1 MKDINHIAI
10 YLPANANKA
19 LVMGLICKHPLLQ
32 AYNGFNNNAAM
43 FSSEALDQF
52 LKEEFLH
59 GETGFDTG
67 FNRPLH
73 TMSSGEQK
81 KVLLQFLLS
90 QNPAYF
96 IVDEVYDHLDIATQA
111 VVLKKFESI
120 AQTIPIIQIFHR
132 KKEIFPFINHYF
144 SYHNNDFIAHIS
156 LEHLLF
162 NIKAQFQAGTDLTLP
177 LPLTTFNI
185 PLNPLVA
192 LINVSV
198 SYDGRPIVKDI
209 NWTIN
214 AGEFWQL
221 IGPNGSGKT
230 TILSLIT
237 GDNPKGYGQELY
249 LFGKK
254 KGSGETVW
262 DIKQKIGY
270 FNASL
275 TQHFSRQDSIEKM
288 IISGFN
294 DSIGLYIKPTD
305 QQIRLA
311 QEWLH
316 FIQLYPQR
324 NKAIQFLTL
333 AQQRMV
339 LIARAMVKHPPLLIL
354 DEPTAGLDDASAALI
369 ITMIQQIVNQSTTTI
384 LYVSHSRE
392 EGLTPT
398 SIFELSPSEFGAT
411 GTIVST

>member
-1 MKDINHIAI
+1 
-10 YLPANANKA
+10 
-19 LVMGLICKHPLLQ
+19 MGLICKHPLLQ
-32 AYNGFNNNAAM
+32 VYEGFNNNAAI
-43 FSSEALDQF
+43 FSGEALDQF
-52 LKEEFLH
+52 LNKEFLH

-73 TMSSGEQK
+73 SLSSGEQK
-81 KVLLQFLLS
+81 KALLQYLLS

-96 IVDEVYDHLDIATQA
+96 IVDEVYDHLDISTQSA
-111 VVLKKFESI
+111 VLKKFESI

-144 SYHNNDFIAHIS
+144 SYHNNDLIAHVS
-156 LEHLLF
+156 LEQLLLSVQG
-162 NIKAQFQAGTDLTLP
+162 QFHTPAHVALP
-177 LPLTTFNI
+177 LPLKAFE
-185 PLNPLVA
+185 PLLNPLVA

-198 SYDGRPIVKDI
+198 SYEGRPIVKDI

-230 TILSLIT
+230 TLLSLIT
-237 GDNPKGYGQELY
+237 GDNPKGYGQALY

-270 FNASL
+270 FNASI

-294 DSIGLYIKPTD
+294 DSIGLYITPTD

-324 NKAIQFLTL
+324 NKAIQFLTM

-369 ITMIQQIVNQSTTTI
+369 ITMIQQIVHQSKTTI
-384 LYVSHSRE
+384 LYVSHSKE

-398 SIFELSPSEFGAT
+398 NIFELSPSLLGTT
-411 GTIVST
+411 GKIVSY

>member
-1 MKDINHIAI
+1 
-10 YLPANANKA
+10 L
-19 LVMGLICKHPLLQ
+19 
-32 AYNGFNNNAAM
+32 
-43 FSSEALDQF
+43 
-52 LKEEFLH
+52 
-59 GETGFDTG
+59 
-67 FNRPLH
+67 
-73 TMSSGEQK
+73 SSGEQK
-81 KVLLQFLLS
+81 KALLQYLLS

-96 IVDEVYDHLDIATQA
+96 IVDEVYDHLDISTQSA
-111 VVLKKFESI
+111 VLKKFESI

-144 SYHNNDFIAHIS
+144 SYHNNDLIAHVS
-156 LEHLLF
+156 LEQLLLCVQG
-162 NIKAQFQAGTDLTLP
+162 QFHTPAHVALP
-177 LPLTTFNI
+177 LPLKAFE
-185 PLNPLVA
+185 PLLNPLVA

-230 TILSLIT
+230 TLLSLIT
-237 GDNPKGYGQELY
+237 GDNPKGYGQALY

-270 FNASL
+270 FNASI

-294 DSIGLYIKPTD
+294 DSIGLYITPTD

-324 NKAIQFLTL
+324 NKAIQFLTM

-369 ITMIQQIVNQSTTTI
+369 ITMIQQIVHQSKTTI
-384 LYVSHSRE
+384 LYVSHSKE

-398 SIFELSPSEFGAT
+398 NIFELSPSLLGTT
-411 GTIVST
+411 GKIVSY

>member
-1 MKDINHIAI
+1 MKVLNHIAI

-19 LVMGLICKHPLLQ
+19 LVIGLICKHPLLQ
-32 AYNGFNNNAAM
+32 VYNGFNNNAAI
-43 FSSEALDQF
+43 FSGEALDQF
-52 LKEEFLH
+52 LNKEFLH

-73 TMSSGEQK
+73 SLSSGEQK
-81 KVLLQFLLS
+81 KALFQYLLS
-90 QNPAYF
+90 KNPAYF
-96 IVDEVYDHLDIATQA
+96 IVDEVYDHLDISTQS

-144 SYHNNDFIAHIS
+144 SYHNNDLIAHVS
-156 LEHLLF
+156 LEQLLLYVQG
-162 NIKAQFQAGTDLTLP
+162 QFHTPAHVALP
-177 LPLTTFNI
+177 LPLKAFE
-185 PLNPLVA
+185 PLLNPLVA

-230 TILSLIT
+230 TLLSLIT

-270 FNASL
+270 FNASI

-294 DSIGLYIKPTD
+294 DSIGLYITPTD

-311 QEWLH
+311 QEWLD

-324 NKAIQFLTL
+324 NKAIQFLTM
-333 AQQRMV
+333 AEQRMV

-369 ITMIQQIVNQSTTTI
+369 ITMIQQIVHQSKSTI

-398 SIFELSPSEFGAT
+398 NVFELSPSLLGTT
-411 GTIVST
+411 GKIVSF

>member
-1 MKDINHIAI
+1 MKVRNHIAI

-32 AYNGFNNNAAM
+32 VYEGFNNNAAI
-43 FSSEALDQF
+43 FSGEALDQF
-52 LKEEFLH
+52 LNKEFLH

-73 TMSSGEQK
+73 SLSSGEQK
-81 KVLLQFLLS
+81 KALLQYLLS

-96 IVDEVYDHLDIATQA
+96 IVDEVYDHLDISTQSA
-111 VVLKKFESI
+111 VLKKFESI

-144 SYHNNDFIAHIS
+144 SYHNNDLIAHVS
-156 LEHLLF
+156 LEQLLLSVQG
-162 NIKAQFQAGTDLTLP
+162 QFHTPAHIALP
-177 LPLTTFNI
+177 LPLKAFE
-185 PLNPLVA
+185 PLLNPLVA

-198 SYDGRPIVKDI
+198 SYEGRPIVKDI

-230 TILSLIT
+230 TLLSLIT

-270 FNASL
+270 FNASI

-288 IISGFN
+288 FISGFN
-294 DSIGLYIKPTD
+294 DSIGLYITPTD

-324 NKAIQFLTL
+324 NKAIQFLTM

-369 ITMIQQIVNQSTTTI
+369 ITMIQQIVHQSKTTI
-384 LYVSHSRE
+384 LYVSHSKE

-398 SIFELSPSEFGAT
+398 NVFELSPSLSGTT
-411 GTIVST
+411 GKIVSY

>member
-1 MKDINHIAI
+1 MKVINHIAI

-19 LVMGLICKHPLLQ
+19 LVMGLICKHPLIQ
-32 AYNGFNNNAAM
+32 AYFDIENINSAL
-43 FSSEALDQF
+43 FSSQALDQF

-73 TMSSGEQK
+73 SLSSGEQK
-81 KVLLQFLLS
+81 KVLLQYLLS
-90 QNPAYF
+90 RNPTYF

-111 VVLKKFESI
+111 LVLKKFESI

-144 SYHNNDFIAHIS
+144 SYHNNDLIAYIS
-156 LEHLLF
+156 LEHLLLDIQTQF
-162 NIKAQFQAGTDLTLP
+162 NTGAHLP
-177 LPLTTFNI
+177 LPLNVIETS
-185 PLNPLVA
+185 LNPLVQ

-214 AGEFWQL
+214 AGEFWHL

-230 TILSLIT
+230 TLLSLIT

-294 DSIGLYIKPTD
+294 DSIGLYIKPSD

-354 DEPTAGLDDASAALI
+354 DEPTAGLDDGSAALI
-369 ITMIQQIVNQSTTTI
+369 ITMIQQIVHQSKTTI

-398 SIFELSPSEFGAT
+398 SIFELSPSEFGAI
-411 GTIVST
+411 GTIVSI

>member
-1 MKDINHIAI
+1 MKVRNHIAI

-32 AYNGFNNNAAM
+32 VYEGFNNNAAI
-43 FSSEALDQF
+43 FSGEALDQF
-52 LKEEFLH
+52 LNKEFLH

-73 TMSSGEQK
+73 SLSSGEQK
-81 KVLLQFLLS
+81 KALLQYLLS

-96 IVDEVYDHLDIATQA
+96 IVDEVYDHLDISTQSA
-111 VVLKKFESI
+111 VLKKFESI

-144 SYHNNDFIAHIS
+144 SYHNNDLIAHVS
-156 LEHLLF
+156 LEQLLLSVQG
-162 NIKAQFQAGTDLTLP
+162 QFHTPAHVALP
-177 LPLTTFNI
+177 LPLKAFE
-185 PLNPLVA
+185 PLLNPLVA

-198 SYDGRPIVKDI
+198 SYEGRPIVKDI

-230 TILSLIT
+230 TLLSLIT

-270 FNASL
+270 FNASI

-294 DSIGLYIKPTD
+294 DSIGLYITPTD

-324 NKAIQFLTL
+324 NKAIQFLTM

-369 ITMIQQIVNQSTTTI
+369 ITMIQQIVHQSKTTI
-384 LYVSHSRE
+384 LYVSHSKE

-398 SIFELSPSEFGAT
+398 NVFELSPSLSGTT
-411 GTIVST
+411 GKIVSY

>member
-1 MKDINHIAI
+1 
-10 YLPANANKA
+10 
-19 LVMGLICKHPLLQ
+19 
-32 AYNGFNNNAAM
+32 
-43 FSSEALDQF
+43 
-52 LKEEFLH
+52 
-59 GETGFDTG
+59 
-67 FNRPLH
+67 
-73 TMSSGEQK
+73 
-81 KVLLQFLLS
+81 
-90 QNPAYF
+90 
-96 IVDEVYDHLDIATQA
+96 
-111 VVLKKFESI
+111 
-120 AQTIPIIQIFHR
+120 
-132 KKEIFPFINHYF
+132 
-144 SYHNNDFIAHIS
+144 
-156 LEHLLF
+156 
-162 NIKAQFQAGTDLTLP
+162 
-177 LPLTTFNI
+177 
-185 PLNPLVA
+185 
-192 LINVSV
+192 
-198 SYDGRPIVKDI
+198 IVKDI

-214 AGEFWQL
+214 AGEFWHL

-230 TILSLIT
+230 TLLSLIT

-294 DSIGLYIKPTD
+294 DSIGLYIKPSD

-354 DEPTAGLDDASAALI
+354 DEPTAGLDDGSAALI
-369 ITMIQQIVNQSTTTI
+369 ITMIQQIVHQSKTTI

-398 SIFELSPSEFGAT
+398 SIFELSPSEFGAI
-411 GTIVST
+411 GTIVSI

>member
-1 MKDINHIAI
+1 
-10 YLPANANKA
+10 
-19 LVMGLICKHPLLQ
+19 MGLICKHPLLQ
-32 AYNGFNNNAAM
+32 VYNGFNNNAAI
-43 FSSEALDQF
+43 FSGEALDQF
-52 LKEEFLH
+52 LNKEFLH

-73 TMSSGEQK
+73 SLSSGEQK
-81 KVLLQFLLS
+81 KALLQYLLS

-96 IVDEVYDHLDIATQA
+96 IVDEVYDHLDISTQS

-144 SYHNNDFIAHIS
+144 SYHNNDLIAHVS
-156 LEHLLF
+156 LEQLLLYVQG
-162 NIKAQFQAGTDLTLP
+162 QFHTPAHVALP
-177 LPLTTFNI
+177 LPLKVFE
-185 PLNPLVA
+185 PLLNPLVA

-230 TILSLIT
+230 TLLSLIT
-237 GDNPKGYGQELY
+237 GDNPKGYGQALY

-294 DSIGLYIKPTD
+294 DSIGLYITPTD

-324 NKAIQFLTL
+324 NKAIQFLTM
-333 AQQRMV
+333 AEQRMV

-369 ITMIQQIVNQSTTTI
+369 ITMIQQIVHQSKTTI

-398 SIFELSPSEFGAT
+398 NVFELSPSLLGTT
-411 GTIVST
+411 GKIVSF

>member
-1 MKDINHIAI
+1 MKVINHIAI

-19 LVMGLICKHPLLQ
+19 LVMGLICKHPLLL
-32 AYNGFNNNAAM
+32 AYNGFNNNASI

-59 GETGFDTG
+59 GETVFDTG

-73 TMSSGEQK
+73 SLSSGEQK
-81 KVLLQFLLS
+81 KVLLQYLLS
-90 QNPAYF
+90 QNPTYF

-111 VVLKKFESI
+111 LVLKKFESI
-120 AQTIPIIQIFHR
+120 AQKIPIIQIFHR

-144 SYHNNDFIAHIS
+144 SYHNNDLIAYIS
-156 LEHLLF
+156 LEHMLLDIQTQF
-162 NIKAQFQAGTDLTLP
+162 NTGAHLP
-177 LPLTTFNI
+177 LPLNVIKTS
-185 PLNPLVA
+185 LNPLVQ

-214 AGEFWQL
+214 EGEFWQL

-230 TILSLIT
+230 TMLSLIT
-237 GDNPKGYGQELY
+237 GDNPKGYGQEVY
-249 LFGKK
+249 LFGRK
-254 KGSGETVW
+254 KGTGETVW

-294 DSIGLYIKPTD
+294 DSIGLYIKPSD

-354 DEPTAGLDDASAALI
+354 DEPTAGLDDVSAALI
-369 ITMIQQIVNQSTTTI
+369 IKMIQQIIHQSKTTI

-398 SIFELSPSEFGAT
+398 SIFELSPSEFGAI
-411 GTIVST
+411 GTIVSI

>member
-1 MKDINHIAI
+1 MKVINHIAI

-32 AYNGFNNNAAM
+32 AYNGFNNNASI

-52 LKEEFLH
+52 LKKEFLH

-81 KVLLQFLLS
+81 KVLLQYLLS
-90 QNPAYF
+90 QNPTYF

-111 VVLKKFESI
+111 LVLKKFESI
-120 AQTIPIIQIFHR
+120 AQKIPIIQIFHR

-144 SYHNNDFIAHIS
+144 SYHNNDLIAYIS
-156 LEHLLF
+156 LEHMLLDIQTQF
-162 NIKAQFQAGTDLTLP
+162 NTGAHLP
-177 LPLTTFNI
+177 LPLNVIKTS
-185 PLNPLVA
+185 LNPLVQ

-214 AGEFWQL
+214 EGEFWQL

-230 TILSLIT
+230 TMLSLIT
-237 GDNPKGYGQELY
+237 GDNPKGYGQEVY
-249 LFGKK
+249 LFGRK
-254 KGSGETVW
+254 KGTGETVW

-294 DSIGLYIKPTD
+294 DSIGLYIKPSD

-369 ITMIQQIVNQSTTTI
+369 ITMIQQIVDQSKTTI

-398 SIFELSPSEFGAT
+398 SIFELSPSEFGAV
-411 GTIVST
+411 GRIVSI

>member
-1 MKDINHIAI
+1 
-10 YLPANANKA
+10 
-19 LVMGLICKHPLLQ
+19 MGLICKHPLLQ
-32 AYNGFNNNAAM
+32 VYEGFNNNAAI
-43 FSSEALDQF
+43 FSGEALDQF
-52 LKEEFLH
+52 LNKEFLH

-73 TMSSGEQK
+73 SLSSGEQK
-81 KVLLQFLLS
+81 KALLQYLLS

-96 IVDEVYDHLDIATQA
+96 IVDEVYDHLDISTQSA
-111 VVLKKFESI
+111 VLKKFESI

-144 SYHNNDFIAHIS
+144 SYHNNDLIAHVS
-156 LEHLLF
+156 LEQLLLSVQG
-162 NIKAQFQAGTDLTLP
+162 QFHTPAHVALP
-177 LPLTTFNI
+177 LPLKAFE
-185 PLNPLVA
+185 PLLNPLVA

-198 SYDGRPIVKDI
+198 SYEGRPIVKDI

-230 TILSLIT
+230 TLLSLIT
-237 GDNPKGYGQELY
+237 GDNPKGYGQALY

-270 FNASL
+270 FNASI

-294 DSIGLYIKPTD
+294 DSIGLYITPTD

-324 NKAIQFLTL
+324 NKAIQFLTM

-369 ITMIQQIVNQSTTTI
+369 ITMIQQIVDQSKTTI
-384 LYVSHSRE
+384 LYVSHSKE

-398 SIFELSPSEFGAT
+398 NIFELSPSLLGTT
-411 GTIVST
+411 GKIVSY

>member
-1 MKDINHIAI
+1 MKVINHIAI

-19 LVMGLICKHPLLQ
+19 LVMGLICKHPLIQ
-32 AYNGFNNNAAM
+32 AYFDIENINSAL
-43 FSSEALDQF
+43 FSSQALDQF

-73 TMSSGEQK
+73 SLSSGEQK
-81 KVLLQFLLS
+81 KVLLQYLLS
-90 QNPAYF
+90 QNPTYF

-111 VVLKKFESI
+111 LVLKKFESI

-144 SYHNNDFIAHIS
+144 SYHNNDLIAYVS
-156 LEHLLF
+156 LEHLLLDIQTQF
-162 NIKAQFQAGTDLTLP
+162 NTGAHLP
-177 LPLTTFNI
+177 LPLNVIETS
-185 PLNPLVA
+185 LNPLVQ
-192 LINVSV
+192 LINISV

-214 AGEFWQL
+214 AGEFWHL

-230 TILSLIT
+230 TLLSLIT

-311 QEWLH
+311 HEWLH

-324 NKAIQFLTL
+324 NIAIQFLTL

-354 DEPTAGLDDASAALI
+354 DEPTAGLDDGSAALI
-369 ITMIQQIVNQSTTTI
+369 ITMIQQIVHQSKTTI

-398 SIFELSPSEFGAT
+398 SIFELLPSVLGAT
-411 GTIVST
+411 GTIVSI